1 MTPSLLLKGV
11 LSASLLLLLRVQHVL
26 RPLLIYLISPLHLI
40 EMCQSYHQIK

>member
-40 EMCQSYHQIK
+40 KVCKSSHFI